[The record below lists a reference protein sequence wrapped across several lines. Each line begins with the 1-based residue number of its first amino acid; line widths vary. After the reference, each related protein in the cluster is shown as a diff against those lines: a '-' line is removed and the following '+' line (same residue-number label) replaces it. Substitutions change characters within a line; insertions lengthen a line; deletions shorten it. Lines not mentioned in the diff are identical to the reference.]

1 MTRFSDAVYHRKD
14 KYEFG
19 MTVFTRRDLKVL
31 LLIDGKKT
39 IAEISGILASDVSS
53 LVPHFVRLVQLGL
66 IQTEDGSIS
75 AGVDDLILS
84 ERPEPLPDLPL
95 PLRYETLGLFLSTW
109 QPSTLPD
116 Q

>member
-14 KYEFG
+14 KYDFG

-39 IAEISGILASDVSS
+39 VAEISGILASDTSS
-53 LVPHFVRLVQLGL
+53 LTPHFVRLVQLGL
-66 IQTEDGSIS
+66 IQTEDGSVS
-75 AGVDDLILS
+75 AEVDDLIFS
-84 ERPEPLPDLPL
+84 ERPEPRLDLPL
-95 PLRYETLGLFLSTW
+95 PLRYDSFGLFLSTW